1 VTGQSGKAADFPV
14 RSSPPS
20 PNRSYK
26 ALRTDQHFSWSKLSG
41 FGSKRQFAAVLRY
54 GRYRC
59 NTGRSAEPASTAAP
73 DPGDIVLRQFAAD
86 FLRFVSFM
94 ANMNCRLRRL
104 AKELRCQ

>member
-1 VTGQSGKAADFPV
+1 LLKADDRFWPK
-14 RSSPPS
+14 PPIRGGAAIRPLS
-20 PNRSYK
+20 VQH
-26 ALRTDQHFSWSKLSG
+26 RTVG
-41 FGSKRQFAAVLRY
+41 GA
-54 GRYRC
+54 
-59 NTGRSAEPASTAAP
+59 ASTAAP